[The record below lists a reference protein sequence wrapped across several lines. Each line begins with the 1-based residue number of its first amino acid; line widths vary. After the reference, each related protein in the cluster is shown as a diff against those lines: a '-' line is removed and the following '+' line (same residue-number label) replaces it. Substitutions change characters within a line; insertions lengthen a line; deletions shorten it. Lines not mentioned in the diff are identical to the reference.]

1 MDEFEKAGLA
11 LPEETKTRIRNAIQL
26 YNMKL
31 QEVIDMVA
39 GMERTMTA
47 AALTASTLQVHV
59 SDVIAMARSVRGLPR
74 TSSKGYWRDVMPR
87 RKR

>member
-11 LPEETKTRIRNAIQL
+11 LPAETKTRIRNAIQL
-26 YNMKL
+26 YHMKL
-31 QEVIDMVA
+31 EDVITMVA
-39 GMERTMTA
+39 GMDRTMTA
-47 AALTASTLQVHV
+47 AALAAATLSVHT
-59 SDVIAMARSVRGLPR
+59 SDVIAMARAVHQLPR